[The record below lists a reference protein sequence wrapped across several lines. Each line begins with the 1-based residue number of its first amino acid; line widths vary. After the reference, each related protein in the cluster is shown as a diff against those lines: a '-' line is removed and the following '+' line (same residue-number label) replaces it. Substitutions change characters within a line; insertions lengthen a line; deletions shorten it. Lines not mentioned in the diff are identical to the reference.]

1 MSRRRR
7 GGTRCWQLVDS
18 WSPRSAVRILPVLVR
33 VPVRPHR
40 MALFHQTGR
49 CRRDRSRG
57 RASVPFRCHRGTIAV
72 GLRPS
77 TPGALRDRGDRR
89 HPAAARRRI
98 SGHMGRNV
106 TQPPRKQDRKYWDRM
121 ARRWDH
127 EIFNTLYHD
136 RFRVITAE
144 LKRSVRRGRS
154 VADFGCGV
162 GTYLPILGRLFEEVH
177 GFERSRAC
185 VAIARA
191 GVRKKGNIAVHQA
204 ASAPRQSRAQF
215 DVVLC
220 VNVAIHPSH
229 RGRTS
234 VLRSARSLLSPG
246 GRLILVV
253 PSFESAAMVATAERE
268 AIGSH
273 ASRRAGHWDVGARPN
288 GVVSIDGVP
297 TKHYSRQE
305 LRDSLISLGL
315 TVTRVRRVEYSWRS
329 QGVRPGPKLRH
340 RLPWDWIAVAQKS
353 AAAHSARPAVAA

>member
-1 MSRRRR
+1 LTLGLLAALYVFFRFLFAFPCDRIKWRFS
-7 GGTRCWQLVDS
+7 TRLAGVAAIGHEVERQY
-18 WSPRSAVRILPVLVR
+18 R
-33 VPVRPHR
+33 
-40 MALFHQTGR
+40 
-49 CRRDRSRG
+49 
-57 RASVPFRCHRGTIAV
+57 FRWHRGTIAV

-77 TPGALRDRGDRR
+77 TPGALRDRGDRCY
-89 HPAAARRRI
+89 PAAARRRV

-106 TQPPRKQDRKYWDRM
+106 TQPPRKQDRNYWDRM

-144 LKRSVRRGRS
+144 LKRSVRRARS

-162 GTYLPILGRLFEEVH
+162 GTYLPILGRLFEEVQ

-191 GVRKKGNIAVHQA
+191 SVRKKGNIAVHQA

-268 AIGSH
+268 AIGSQ

-340 RLPWDWIAVAQKS
+340 RLPWDWIAVAQES
-353 AAAHSARPAVAA
+353 AAAHSAKPAVAA